1 MTAWTDHVKSVFAAG
16 KKKNDKYTYKQA
28 MTDAAKTYKKAGG
41 GAAKSPAPAKKTA
54 KTAKVVDEEA
64 PVVAPM
70 KPKKKR
76 ASKKAPVEP
85 EMEM

>member
-1 MTAWTDHVKSVFAAG
+1 MTAWTDHVKKTFAAG

-28 MTDAAKTYKKAGG
+28 MTDAAKTYKKTGG
-41 GAAKSPAPAKKTA
+41 SAKSPAPVKKTTKA
-54 KTAKVVDEEA
+54 AKVVDDA

-76 ASKKAPVEP
+76 ASKKAPAEP